1 MSSTAIWL
9 NEAFF
14 GFDHAL
20 LSLYHGMAESLGGL
34 LTPLMRLIT
43 LVGEKGL
50 IFFLMAFIFM
60 LCASKRDLGVCIFGA
75 VCCGALITNII
86 LKDAIARPRPFE
98 GLSEYYQWWVFVGSP
113 AEDGFSFPSGHVTA
127 CAAGMTAIWTMK
139 GKKWLAP
146 SAVIVFLMALSRNY
160 LMAHYPSDVLAAA
173 IVGCF
178 SGIVAWFITQL
189 IFRFLNERSDIAL
202 FQFALD
208 FDIRDVLPF
217 ELPHISQSG
226 SVAAFF
232 DKIYNLLHRP
242 ANKPQLRR
250 RAAESEFEDEDEDAD
265 MKTYGDD
272 DDVKTYAKAAKP
284 VREITEESPAPRR
297 TARSAGTGK
306 HEAPAGSTRKK
317 SRSIP
322 GGYKGKHE
330 L

>member
-1 MSSTAIWL
+1 MSTTAIWL
-9 NEAFF
+9 NEAFY
-14 GFDHAL
+14 GFDHGL
-20 LSLYHGMAESLGGL
+20 LSLYHKMAEGLGGL

-50 IFFLMAFIFM
+50 VFFLLALIFM

-86 LKDAIARPRPFE
+86 LKDTIARPRPFE
-98 GLSEYYQWWVFVGSP
+98 GLDEYYQWWVFVGSP

-146 SAVIVFLMALSRNY
+146 SAIIVFFMALSRNY
-160 LMAHYPSDVLAAA
+160 LMAHYPSGVLAAA
-173 IVGCF
+173 VVGCF

-189 IFRFLNERSDIAL
+189 IFRFLNERSDIPL

-208 FDIRDVLPF
+208 FDIRDILPF
-217 ELPHISQSG
+217 ELPHISQAG
-226 SVAAFF
+226 SVSAFF
-232 DKIYNLLHRP
+232 SKIYDLLHLP
-242 ANKPQLRR
+242 AKKPLLKGK
-250 RAAESEFEDEDEDAD
+250 AAEAEEEDEDAD
-265 MKTYGDD
+265 MKTYGEDE
-272 DDVKTYAKAAKP
+272 DVKTYTKKPIRRAA
-284 VREITEESPAPRR
+284 REDAEPAPRKAA
-297 TARSAGTGK
+297 ARSTAPGK
-306 HEAPAGSTRKK
+306 HEAPAGSVKKK

-322 GGYKGKHE
+322 GTYKGKHG

>member
-9 NEAFF
+9 NNAFY
-14 GFDHAL
+14 GFDHGL

-50 IFFLMAFIFM
+50 VFFLMAFIFM

-98 GLSEYYQWWVFVGSP
+98 GLDEYYQWWVFVGSP

-146 SAVIVFLMALSRNY
+146 SAIIVFLMALSRNY

-217 ELPHISQSG
+217 ELPRISQTG
-226 SVAAFF
+226 SVSAFF
-232 DKIYNLLHRP
+232 EKIYNLLHLPAKRP
-242 ANKPQLRR
+242 ALKR
-250 RAAESEFEDEDEDAD
+250 RAEAALPEEDEDAD
-265 MKTYGDD
+265 MKTYGADED
-272 DDVKTYAKAAKP
+272 AKTYVRSSARRSPAKA
-284 VREITEESPAPRR
+284 ETPAPRK
-297 TARSAGTGK
+297 SAAGR
-306 HEAPAGSTRKK
+306 HEAPAGSVKKK

-322 GGYKGKHE
+322 GTYKGKHE

>member
-1 MSSTAIWL
+1 MSTTAIWL
-9 NEAFF
+9 NEALY

-50 IFFLMAFIFM
+50 VFFLMAFIFM

-98 GLSEYYQWWVFVGSP
+98 GLDEYYQWWVFVGSP

-146 SAVIVFLMALSRNY
+146 SAIIVFLMALSRNY

-189 IFRFLNERSDIAL
+189 IFRFLNAHSHISL

-208 FDIRDVLPF
+208 FDIRDILPF
-217 ELPHISQSG
+217 ELPRISQAG
-226 SVAAFF
+226 SVSAFLGKLY
-232 DKIYNLLHRP
+232 DLLHLP
-242 ANKPQLRR
+242 AKKPSLRR
-250 RAAESEFEDEDEDAD
+250 KAEAEEFEDEDAD
-265 MKTYGDD
+265 MKTYGKEEK
-272 DDVKTYAKAAKP
+272 VKVSAPA
-284 VREITEESPAPRR
+284 APRKV
-297 TARSAGTGK
+297 SAAGR
-306 HEAPAGSTRKK
+306 HEAPAGSGKKK
-317 SRSIP
+317 SRSMP
-322 GGYKGKHE
+322 GTYKGKHE